1 MRRACIVAVF
11 VAAWLI
17 GPVARVPDAAVPAPT
32 PQPTQTITV
41 SR

>member
-17 GPVARVPDAAVPAPT
+17 GPVARVPDAPAPE
-32 PQPTQTITV
+32 PQPSPAITV